1 VAAKQ
6 KKKPTLKTI
15 AYMTGLAV
23 TTVSKALKDAPDIKD
38 STKARVKLIAKE
50 IGYRPDRAGQ
60 RLRTGKTNVISLVL
74 DTSEEVT
81 SMTNDFL
88 TGINNAL
95 KGTEYNLVL
104 TPYVDDPLSP
114 VQKIADTHGADGIIL
129 SSVKLVDERIAYL
142 DKAGLP
148 FATHGRSNMGIEH
161 AYYDYDSAMFGNEA
175 VQLLAKQGCERVSM
189 VFPEMHFTYAQHLHE
204 GFMKGSNDA
213 GIDSHAVSQISASDS
228 LDNIVKH
235 TASLLAQNNRPDGF
249 VCMSVNT
256 AIAAIGGI
264 EKAGL
269 VVGKDVQVVAKQS
282 RTNLLKWFGKNIY
295 DFEENFIDAG
305 YGVAS
310 SLLNIIDGQS
320 VSKNQTVVFP
330 SNWGQSVLR

>member
-50 IGYRPDRAGQ
+50 IGYQPDRAGQ

-81 SMTNDFL
+81 SMTNEFL
-88 TGINNAL
+88 TGINKAL
-95 KGTEYNLVL
+95 DPTEYNLVL
-104 TPYVDDPLSP
+104 TPYVDDPLGP
-114 VQKIADTHGADGIIL
+114 VQNIADTHGADGIIL
-129 SSVKLVDERIAYL
+129 SSIKLVDERIAYL

-148 FATHGRSNMGIEH
+148 FATHGRSNMGIQH
-161 AYYDYDSAMFGNEA
+161 AYYDFDSVTFGTEA
-175 VQLLAKQGCERVSM
+175 VQLLTKQGCTRVSM
-189 VFPEMHFTYAQHLHE
+189 IFPEMHFTYAQHLHE
-204 GFMKGSNDA
+204 GFIKGAKDA
-213 GIDSHAVSQISASDS
+213 GVDSHAISLISASDS
-228 LDNIVKH
+228 LENIAEH
-235 TASLLAQNNRPDGF
+235 IASLLTQENPPDGF

-256 AIAAIGGI
+256 AIAVIGGI

-269 VVGKDVQVVAKQS
+269 VVGKDVQIVAKQS

-295 DFEENFIDAG
+295 DFEEDFIDAG

-310 SLLNIIDGQS
+310 SLLNIINGQS
-320 VSKNQTVVFP
+320 VSENQTVVFP
-330 SNWGQSVLR
+330 KNWGQSVLR